1 MIKTK
6 PQPGEYVDYQMNYI
20 KQVGDAPVQQV
31 LLDLINKGYDF
42 YTSIPEEKGAYAYA
56 PGKWNI
62 KEVLGHIIDT
72 ERIFA
77 YRLLCFIRGEKQGL
91 PGFEQDDYV
100 KLSDAN
106 SRTIKDLAEELKTVR
121 TANQFIV
128 RHLTEEQGAIKG
140 TSAGNPIS
148 VRTILYIMAGH
159 ELHHLQILKERY
171 L

>member
-1 MIKTK
+1 MITTK

-20 KQVGDAPVQQV
+20 KQVGDAPVQQ
-31 LLDLINKGYDF
+31 LILDLKDKGYAF
-42 YTSIPEEKGAYAYA
+42 YTSIPEEKGNHTYA
-56 PGKWNI
+56 PGKWTI

-72 ERIFA
+72 ERIFG

-91 PGFEQDDYV
+91 PGFDQDDYV
-100 KLSDAN
+100 ALSDAN
-106 SRTIKDLAEELKTVR
+106 NRTIQDLAEEMKAVR
-121 TANQFIV
+121 TANAYVV
-128 RHLTEEQGAIKG
+128 RNITEEQGAIKG

-159 ELHHLQILKERY
+159 ELHHMQILKEKY

>member
-1 MIKTK
+1 MITTK
-6 PQPGEYVDYQMNYI
+6 PQPGEYVEYQMNYI

-31 LLDLINKGYDF
+31 LMDLIEKGFAF
-42 YTSIPEEKGAYAYA
+42 YTSIPEEKGAHAYA
-56 PGKWNI
+56 PGKWTI

-77 YRLLCFIRGEKQGL
+77 YRLLAFIRGEKQGL

-106 SRTIKDLAEELKTVR
+106 SRSIQDLAEELKTVR
-121 TANQFIV
+121 IASYYLVHN
-128 RHLTEEQGAIKG
+128 LTEEQGAIMG
-140 TSAGNPIS
+140 TSSGNPIS

-159 ELHHLQILKERY
+159 ELHHMQILKEKY

>member
-1 MIKTK
+1 MITIK

-31 LLDLINKGYDF
+31 LMDLIEKGFAF
-42 YTSIPEEKGAYAYA
+42 YTSIPEEKGAHAYA
-56 PGKWNI
+56 PGKWTI

-72 ERIFA
+72 ERIFS
-77 YRLLCFIRGEKQGL
+77 YRLLAFIRGEKQGL

-100 KLSDAN
+100 KQSDAN
-106 SRTIKDLAEELKTVR
+106 SRSILDLAEELRTVR
-121 TANQFIV
+121 IASYYLVHN
-128 RHLTEEQGAIKG
+128 LTDEQGAIMG

-159 ELHHLQILKERY
+159 ELHHMQILKEKY

>member
-1 MIKTK
+1 MITTQ
-6 PQPGEYVDYQMNYI
+6 PQPGEFVDYQMNYI
-20 KQVGDAPVQQV
+20 KQVGDAPVQQ
-31 LLDLINKGYDF
+31 LILELKDKGYAF

-56 PGKWNI
+56 PGKWNV

-72 ERIFA
+72 ERIFG
-77 YRLLCFIRGEKQGL
+77 YRLLAFIRGEKQGL

-100 KLSDAN
+100 AMSDAN
-106 SRTIKDLAEELKTVR
+106 SRTIKDLAEEMKAVR
-121 TANQFIV
+121 TANAYLV
-128 RHLTEEQGAIKG
+128 RNLTEEQGAIKG

-159 ELHHLQILKERY
+159 ELHHMQILKERY

>member
-1 MIKTK
+1 MTTQ
-6 PQPGEYVDYQMNYI
+6 PQPGEFVDYQMNYI

-31 LLDLINKGYDF
+31 ILELKNKGYEF

-56 PGKWNI
+56 PGKWNV

-72 ERIFA
+72 ERIFG
-77 YRLLCFIRGEKQGL
+77 YRLLAFIRGEKQGL

-100 KLSDAN
+100 ALSDAN
-106 SRTIKDLAEELKTVR
+106 ARTIKDLAEEMKAVR
-121 TANQFIV
+121 TANYFIV
-128 RHLTEEQGAIKG
+128 RNLTEEQGAIKG

-159 ELHHLQILKERY
+159 ELHHMQILKERY